1 MGNSRPRPERL
12 AEKLRQ
18 IRSAFGLSQTQM
30 LRRLGAGED
39 IAYTRISAYE
49 LGTNEPTLMILLQY
63 ARVAGVPMEVLV
75 DDDLDLPERL
85 PGTAKHEEI
94 KRNFASHR
102 TSKRRATK

>member
-1 MGNSRPRPERL
+1 MGTKARRKPQRL
-12 AEKLRQ
+12 AGKLIQ
-18 IRSAFGLSQTQM
+18 IRTTLGLSQNEMIGRLSIEGMTQN
-30 LRRLGAGED
+30 
-39 IAYTRISAYE
+39 TISNYE
-49 LGTNEPTLMILLQY
+49 LGKREPTLMILLQY

-102 TSKRRATK
+102 TAK